1 MSKRTPSRAALD
13 GWAPTAVVR
22 SAGREP
28 YRLPVDLECNRIGAD
43 GVLWDVIDVEC
54 FDPVRKALLEDLDA
68 GFGEMFDAY
77 RGLVFSTALRLTGRW
92 ADAED
97 LTAEAFLRAYRAL
110 TDYDRDRIAELQPR
124 AWLMTIVMNVWR
136 NCARHKSRKP
146 PPHLLDEPLESL
158 DPGESVE
165 EAAVRHE
172 TGDELAEL
180 LEQLPDE
187 QRAAVVLRHV
197 VDLPVSEIAVVLKL
211 PQGTVKSHISRGL
224 KRLRTLGG
232 AR

>member
-1 MSKRTPSRAALD
+1 M
-13 GWAPTAVVR
+13 
-22 SAGREP
+22 
-28 YRLPVDLECNRIGAD
+28 ECR
-43 GVLWDVIDVEC
+43 
-54 FDPVRKALLEDLDA
+54 DPVRKALLDDLDE
-68 GFGEMFDAY
+68 GFGELFNAY
-77 RGLVFSTALRLTGRW
+77 RGLVFSTALRLTGKW

-110 TDYDRDRIAELQPR
+110 ADYDQDRISELQPR
-124 AWLMTIVMNVWR
+124 AWIVTIVMNVWR

-146 PPHLLDEPLESL
+146 PPHLFDEPVETL
-158 DPGESVE
+158 DPGEGVE
-165 EAAVRHE
+165 EAALRHE
-172 TGDELAEL
+172 TGDELADL
-180 LEQLPDE
+180 LVQLPSD

-197 VDLPVSEIAVVLKL
+197 VDLPVSEIATVMRI